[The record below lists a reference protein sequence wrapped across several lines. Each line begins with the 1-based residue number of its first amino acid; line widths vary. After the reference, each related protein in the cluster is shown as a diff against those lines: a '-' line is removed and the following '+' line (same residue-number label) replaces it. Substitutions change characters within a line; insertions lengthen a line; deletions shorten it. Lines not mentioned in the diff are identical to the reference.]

1 VSDNWYYAD
10 GDRQGGPVTLQA
22 LKKALASMDNPKHVL
37 VWCGRFQDWKAA
49 EEVPELNSVFPPPLP
64 PRNERHD
71 SSRDE
76 VGQDLSYVS
85 TILQPGEHILSVGRL
100 HWIIYA
106 EPAVAF
112 ALSIGCFFAAK
123 FAALEPLFGEVSGLI
138 LLAASMLLFAK
149 AWFDQWITEIAVKER
164 GGSGLAAELVA
175 SAWPPQQVASKAD
188 AA

>member
-1 VSDNWYYAD
+1 MRSKLVQGTNSITCEKRVRPEYMTVPRLKSPNRVRNY
-10 GDRQGGPVTLQA
+10 RQ
-22 LKKALASMDNPKHVL
+22 NPKR
-37 VWCGRFQDWKAA
+37 C
-49 EEVPELNSVFPPPLP
+49 
-64 PRNERHD
+64 
-71 SSRDE
+71 SSRHQKKHQRNPYIAASFCKITLAEPDST
-76 VGQDLSYVS
+76 DLSYVS

-149 AWFDQWITEIAVKER
+149 AWFDQWIPEIAVKER